1 MTTLFLDNLDEHRA
15 LFATLDS
22 LEPAV
27 SAAAEMLAACLRE
40 GGKLMFCGNGGSAA
54 DSQHLAAELTGRF
67 IHERRPLAALALS
80 TDTSALTCIAN
91 DYAFD
96 QVFARQLQALGRP
109 GDCLVAISTSGN
121 SANVIAAVEVARG
134 LGIGTI
140 GLLGRDGGRLRE
152 LCSQA
157 VVVPSAVTAR
167 IQEAHILIGHSW
179 CGLIEQALG
188 LARARRE
195 RLGAPAQ
202 FPARA
207 AFHARRR
214 SVALTPF
221 LVNSCLQMA
230 PKRAACARII
240 ASMHCGASRPGMDPQ
255 PNRPA
260 ADGIP
265 SPASF
270 CSGPCAG
277 LAWLCLASSTHAFD
291 APSSRPLSSSGSP
304 GAVGR
309 AERLRW
315 RRPG

>member
-15 LFATLDS
+15 LFASLNS

-134 LGIGTI
+134 QGIRTI

-152 LCSQA
+152 LCSMA
-157 VVVPSAVTAR
+157 VVVPSSVTAR

-188 LARARRE
+188 LAQAR
-195 RLGAPAQ
+195 
-202 FPARA
+202 
-207 AFHARRR
+207 
-214 SVALTPF
+214 
-221 LVNSCLQMA
+221 
-230 PKRAACARII
+230 
-240 ASMHCGASRPGMDPQ
+240 
-255 PNRPA
+255 
-260 ADGIP
+260 
-265 SPASF
+265 
-270 CSGPCAG
+270 
-277 LAWLCLASSTHAFD
+277 
-291 APSSRPLSSSGSP
+291 
-304 GAVGR
+304 
-309 AERLRW
+309 
-315 RRPG
+315 